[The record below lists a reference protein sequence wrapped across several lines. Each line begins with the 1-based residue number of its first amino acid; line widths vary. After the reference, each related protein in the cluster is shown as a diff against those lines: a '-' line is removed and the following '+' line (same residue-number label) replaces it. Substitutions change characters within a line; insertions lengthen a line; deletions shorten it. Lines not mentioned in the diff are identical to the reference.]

1 MKEQVKLMPQNDGTS
16 SGTFNETS
24 SETSPGTSG
33 DSRKKIIYVD
43 DVQYSLVSVKN
54 RLQNLYDVFT
64 AESVVKM
71 FELLDNI
78 TPDLILMDVN
88 MPDIDGYEAIKSLKA
103 DERYSSIPVIFLTGK
118 SDRESVVKGLS
129 LGATDYIIKPY
140 NASKL
145 IEIIDN
151 NLNSPEDK
159 DSLFGEDNSSKPV
172 VLIVDDVSSMLR
184 AMQYALHD
192 RFKVYILSKSQD
204 VLDFLR
210 NKKPDLILLD
220 YLMPVLNGFDLI
232 QMIRAMPDYTDTPI
246 IIITTEGTM
255 DHVNKAISIGASDFI
270 VKPFK
275 PKELNEKVARHIRI
289 AVQMRLFKED
299 LKNNM
304 G

>member
-1 MKEQVKLMPQNDGTS
+1 MKEPAKSLSQIAGT
-16 SGTFNETS
+16 
-24 SETSPGTSG
+24 
-33 DSRKKIIYVD
+33 RRKIIYVD
-43 DVQYSLVSVKN
+43 DVQYSLVSAKN
-54 RLQNLYDVFT
+54 RLQNQYDVFT
-64 AESVVKM
+64 ADSAGKM
-71 FELLDNI
+71 FEMLENI

-88 MPDIDGYEAIKSLKA
+88 MPDVDGYEAIKTLKA
-103 DERYSSIPVIFLTGK
+103 DGRFSAIPVVFLTGK

-129 LGATDYIIKPY
+129 LGAVDYIIKPY

-145 IEIIDN
+145 IEIVEN
-151 NLNSPEDK
+151 NLS
-159 DSLFGEDNSSKPV
+159 SLDQKEASAGDETGNKPV
-172 VLIVDDVSSMLR
+172 VLIVDDVTSMLR

-210 NKKPDLILLD
+210 TKKPDLILLD

-232 QMIRAMPDYTDTPI
+232 QMIRAMPDYEDTPI

-275 PKELNEKVARHIRI
+275 PRELNDKVARHIRI
-289 AVQMRLFKED
+289 AKQMRLFRED